1 MLASTAALIAV
12 ADPPL
17 RARIQSTDSHKDSE
31 AMRKPR
37 VGSRNMTSNA
47 PAITPPAW
55 IYVADAHVAPLPGL
69 RPPLSPVSEAT
80 RPPTNDS
87 TSSGPKSTKSEPKYV
102 RSSVTPTPSG
112 CDVYPTKR

>member
-1 MLASTAALIAV
+1 MRLWKLSRKNTSSGTRILPRPMLVSTAAPTAV

-55 IYVADAHVAPLPGL
+55 TYVVDDHVAAPPGL
-69 RPPLSPVSEAT
+69 RPPLPPESE
-80 RPPTNDS
+80 
-87 TSSGPKSTKSEPKYV
+87 
-102 RSSVTPTPSG
+102 
-112 CDVYPTKR
+112 